1 MPQVLFEHFLK
12 MADKQQTFYKN
23 TCYFFLYKRP
33 VFVELSLFHILGM
46 LDISKVQVSMIEISV
61 VQ

>member
-1 MPQVLFEHFLK
+1 
-12 MADKQQTFYKN
+12 MADNQQTFYKN
-23 TCYFFLYKRP
+23 TCYFFLYRQH

>member
-1 MPQVLFEHFLK
+1 MPQALLEHFLK
-12 MADKQQTFYKN
+12 VVDNQQTFYNN
-23 TCYFFLYKRP
+23 TCYFFLYRQR

-46 LDISKVQVSMIEISV
+46 LDISKVQVSMIEVSV